1 MSRLW
6 ARGLLLAYLLVVL
19 LCLSTFGVY
28 YSEARRLVGA
38 NYTAMVTDLVRA
50 QHDPDRL
57 RLILES
63 LLDRPDPLHLE
74 QLRDL
79 IWRIPLRI
87 QGLDNHLRRSDLP
100 PRDYRPFVKELADVE
115 GRLSELEQVIDR
127 VGRDSTLTQQEAH
140 QLRELGLDIEE
151 SLAWSY
157 SELNQLL
164 HEASA
169 DQRHFMQRLTLTGAV
184 LMWMLL
190 VAIGGVLLM
199 LWRLQVQ
206 SEAMQRLSLTDQLT
220 GVGNRRRLLQE
231 AEGAFARRERGD
243 EPLALV
249 LLDLDHFKRFN
260 DTYGHPLG
268 DEVLVRFSRLL
279 QESVRRMDVVAR
291 MGGEEFAILMPHSD
305 LDAAH
310 RLANRLLEA
319 VGQMPMP
326 GAVATGELSVSIGIA
341 EASEQDDFDRL
352 YARADRRLY
361 RAKELGRDRVE
372 WVT

>member
-63 LLDRPDPLHLE
+63 LLDRPDPIHLD

-100 PRDYRPFVKELADVE
+100 SRDYRPFVEELADVE
-115 GRLSELEQVIDR
+115 DRLTGLEQLIDR
-127 VGRDSTLTQQEAH
+127 VGRDNALTQQEAH
-140 QLRELGLDIEE
+140 LLRELGLDIEE

-164 HEASA
+164 HQASA

-220 GVGNRRRLLQE
+220 GVGNRRHLLLE
-231 AEGAFARRERGD
+231 AEGAFARRERGG

-260 DTYGHPLG
+260 DTYGHPQG
-268 DEVLVRFSRLL
+268 DEVLVRFARLL

-305 LDAAH
+305 LGAAH
-310 RLANRLLEA
+310 RLADRLLEA
-319 VGQMPMP
+319 VGQMLLP
-326 GAVATGELSVSIGIA
+326 GAAATGELSVSIGIA

-372 WVT
+372 WAT